1 MDRTANPGHVES
13 HWHWLCP
20 LQNLNR
26 RAVVMIDL
34 LKGQLEDSLYR
45 QWTMKVGL
53 SSALIGGVK
62 PTAEMPAAWSSFEAG
77 KYTN

>member
-1 MDRTANPGHVES
+1 
-13 HWHWLCP
+13 
-20 LQNLNR
+20 
-26 RAVVMIDL
+26 MIDL
-34 LKGQLEDSLYR
+34 LKGQLEDNLYR